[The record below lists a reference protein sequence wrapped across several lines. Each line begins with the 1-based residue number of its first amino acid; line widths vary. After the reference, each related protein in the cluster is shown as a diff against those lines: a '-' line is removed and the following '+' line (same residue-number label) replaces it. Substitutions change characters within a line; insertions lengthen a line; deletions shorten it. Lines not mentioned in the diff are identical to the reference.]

1 MLRGTGRG
9 GHSEVG
15 VRLAGPL
22 CWLVATVFIFRLTR
36 DVFGKSAAIR
46 ATLLMAITPYFYAIG
61 LSMTPDTSLV
71 ACWAGAMYFLSRLLV
86 FGDRRA
92 WLGLGLAFGL
102 GLLSKYSIVLLAL
115 PAAAF
120 LLADSRARCWLRRP
134 EPYWTVALAAVIV
147 LPVLVRHAAHCWGT
161 VLFP

>member
-71 ACWAGAMYFLSRLLV
+71 ACWAGAMFFLSRLLI

-115 PAAAF
+115 AALAF
-120 LLADSRARCWLRRP
+120 LLADAKTRRWLRRP
-134 EPYWTVALAAVIV
+134 ALYWAVALAALMFLPLLV
-147 LPVLVRHAAHCWGT
+147 LDAGDGWAA
-161 VLFP
+161 